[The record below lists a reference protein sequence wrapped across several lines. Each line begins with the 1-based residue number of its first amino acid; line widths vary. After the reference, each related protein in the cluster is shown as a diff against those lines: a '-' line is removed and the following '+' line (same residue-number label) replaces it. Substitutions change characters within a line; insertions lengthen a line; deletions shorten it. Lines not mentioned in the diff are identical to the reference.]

1 MAKLNQLVC
10 KRPDWQIRY
19 FLNIYESEEVLKDM
33 KHFIATHTCF
43 SEEAR
48 RAFIE
53 NTKTLTHK
61 EMIEGTQTE
70 KAKMV
75 AHWMG
80 KDEFFFCHWLA
91 DSEEAIHEALE
102 AQGLADIIVTNANEM
117 VRFVSAS
124 DLKDDPVGDPD
135 DVLN

>member
-1 MAKLNQLVC
+1 
-10 KRPDWQIRY
+10 
-19 FLNIYESEEVLKDM
+19 M

-53 NTKTLTHK
+53 NTKALTHK

-70 KAKMV
+70 KAKLV

-91 DSEEAIHEALE
+91 DKSLIKDYYHSH
-102 AQGLADIIVTNANEM
+102 QGLADIIVTNANEM

>member
-1 MAKLNQLVC
+1 
-10 KRPDWQIRY
+10 
-19 FLNIYESEEVLKDM
+19 M

-53 NTKTLTHK
+53 NTKALTHK
-61 EMIEGTQTE
+61 EMIDGTKSE
-70 KAKMV
+70 KAKLL

-91 DSEEAIHEALE
+91 VSEEAIHEVIEDNSVKIYLAL
-102 AQGLADIIVTNANEM
+102 A
-117 VRFVSAS
+117 AS
-124 DLKDDPVGDPD
+124 LPPISLVP
-135 DVLN
+135 N

>member
-1 MAKLNQLVC
+1 
-10 KRPDWQIRY
+10 
-19 FLNIYESEEVLKDM
+19 M

-53 NTKTLTHK
+53 NTKSLTHK
-61 EMIEGTQTE
+61 EMIDGTKSE
-70 KAKMV
+70 KARLL

-91 DSEEAIHEALE
+91 VSED
-102 AQGLADIIVTNANEM
+102 QGLADIIVTNANEM

-124 DLKDDPVGDPD
+124 DLKDEPVGAPD
-135 DVLN
+135 DI

>member
-1 MAKLNQLVC
+1 
-10 KRPDWQIRY
+10 
-19 FLNIYESEEVLKDM
+19 M

-53 NTKTLTHK
+53 NTKALTHK

-91 DSEEAIHEALE
+91 DSEEAIHEALVKPLHH
-102 AQGLADIIVTNANEM
+102 QPLYKY
-117 VRFVSAS
+117 VSYTGPDKPLYTGRPRYKPRYFGWSSSAAAAAS
-124 DLKDDPVGDPD
+124 ISGRMLTR
-135 DVLN
+135 

>member
-1 MAKLNQLVC
+1 
-10 KRPDWQIRY
+10 
-19 FLNIYESEEVLKDM
+19 M

-53 NTKTLTHK
+53 NTKALTHK
-61 EMIEGTQTE
+61 EMIEGTKSET
-70 KAKMV
+70 AKLL

-91 DSEEAIHEALE
+91 VSEDAIHEVIE
-102 AQGLADIIVTNANEM
+102 DQGLADIIVTNANEM

-124 DLKDDPVGDPD
+124 DLKDEPVGDPD
-135 DVLN
+135 DQQT

>member
-1 MAKLNQLVC
+1 
-10 KRPDWQIRY
+10 
-19 FLNIYESEEVLKDM
+19 M

-53 NTKTLTHK
+53 NTKDLTHK
-61 EMIEGTQTE
+61 EMIEGTRTE

-102 AQGLADIIVTNANEM
+102 AQGLTDIIVTNANEM

-135 DVLN
+135 DELN